1 MTLIRAD
8 LTGKTALVT
17 GAASGIGRATAHLLA
32 KSGAAVAINGL
43 PGDAELARTVE
54 EFTAEGLA
62 VMAAPADIADPQAVK
77 AMVIDAARK
86 LGRLD
91 YLINNAG
98 TPATRAPIPEHDLE
112 AQTDELWDKVL
123 QVNLVGAFRCARA
136 AAMFLKAAK
145 GAIVNIASTAALGS
159 VGSSAAYGASK
170 AGLVNLTRSL
180 ARGLGPEV
188 RVNAVA
194 PGYIRTPWTQRFGGN
209 WEEQSMDGVVLK
221 RAGLPADVAEVI
233 LFLCAGAGYVTG
245 ETIIVDGGEL

>member
-8 LTGKTALVT
+8 LVGKAALVT
-17 GAASGIGRATAHLLA
+17 GGASGIGRATAHLLA
-32 KSGAAVAINGL
+32 RSGAAVAINGL
-43 PGDAELARTVE
+43 PGDAELTRTVD
-54 EFTAEGLA
+54 EFVAEGLD
-62 VMAAPADIADPQAVK
+62 VMAAPADIADPTAVK
-77 AMVIDAARK
+77 AMVIEAARK

-98 TPATRAPIPEHDLE
+98 TPATRKPIPEHDLE

-123 QVNLVGAFRCARA
+123 QVNLIGAFRCARA

-145 GAIVNIASTAALGS
+145 GAIVNVASTAALGS

-209 WEEQSMDGVVLK
+209 WEEHSMDGVVLK

-245 ETIIVDGGEL
+245 ETIVVDGGEL